1 MKNNLDLMRA
11 KNALAA
17 APSIGGGKNGG
28 DVVKKVPAYIIND
41 GFLAAA
47 AFAEA
52 TKGGFDDV
60 FKAIAH
66 HLKDAGHIDTKVDE
80 SAKGLIDYLTRA
92 DSAKLR
98 DVTAEAMLFL
108 SYLRRFVKNDDGG
121 R

>member
-11 KNALAA
+11 ENALKAA
-17 APSIGGGKNGG
+17 SIIGRGKDGGE
-28 DVVKKVPAYIIND
+28 VVKKVPAYIIND

-52 TKGGFDDV
+52 NKGGYGDV
-60 FKAIAH
+60 FAAIAH
-66 HLKDAGHIDTKVDE
+66 HLKSVGRIDIADE
-80 SAKGLIDYLTRA
+80 SAQGLIKYLVGK
-92 DSAKLR
+92 DSSTLR

-108 SYLRRFVKNDDGG
+108 SYLRRFVKKCDGSE